1 MRHSHLAIA
10 ALAGLTVTS
19 TFAAESSA
27 EPKPAAKPKPTP
39 KYEEMDYGRFL
50 TASWDNTKG
59 QNTLKGNGCT
69 ANKGVAIQ
77 LGQKEGAM
85 LFDTDLCRWA
95 GGWTGGYITYKGV
108 IFDGAHGPNPS
119 PAKGTAILFETNPAP
134 TWSKGGSFADP
145 RKIPSGPGAAPIHLG
160 PMPKDWVKYHGL
172 FVDGDNVVVSYSIG
186 TASVLEMPAL
196 EKVGDVTVLT
206 RTTNV
211 LTAGGG
217 SQNILWDGTGDVTS
231 PEKNV
236 IVVKDGENRIA
247 ISGINLPA
255 GSEVTGSKSEA
266 LLNVSAFTA
275 GAAFKITYAK
285 GTAADEAKL
294 IAAVK
299 GAAKPGDLKGL
310 TKGGPRRWVQDVT
323 TALTAATPGDHDA
336 YVVDTVEVPFT
347 NPYKSWMRVSGFDFF
362 KDGRAAVCTWS
373 GDVWVVSGLNKDFT
387 GQAKWQRVA
396 TGIFQALGLK
406 IVDDRIYVHGREG
419 LTRLS
424 DLNGDGEIDY
434 YENFNNDIQTSPG
447 FHEFAFDLQTDSKG
461 NFYFS
466 KAGPVNPGGRGFQ
479 PFSDHAGTI
488 MRVSPDGQKFEVVAT
503 GVRAPNG
510 ISVGPGDVLTTGDN
524 EGSWVPMCYVHIVK
538 PNDFITVASLSHRDP
553 APTDYGRHI
562 CFMPKDVDNSG
573 GGQAWVPGNNWGMPA
588 GSLLHL
594 SYGTCSLYHVMHE
607 DVNGL
612 PQGGVFKLPVKFD
625 SGTMRARFNPTDGQL
640 WIAGLKGW
648 QTSAAKDGMLQRV
661 RYTGKPATFPSG
673 IHIKPNGVELDFSA
687 PLEAG
692 AASADK
698 YSVHQ
703 WNYKWCED
711 YGSANYKV
719 SNGQKGTDDVP
730 VKSVKLSP
738 DKKHVFLELEGV
750 QPVMQMEIKFDL
762 KGEDGSTVPGRIL
775 NTINAVPGAKTAAK

>member
-1 MRHSHLAIA
+1 MAAI
-10 ALAGLTVTS
+10 AGLTVTS
-19 TFAAESSA
+19 TFAA
-27 EPKPAAKPKPTP
+27 P

-59 QNTLKGNGCT
+59 QNTLKGQGCT
-69 ANKGVAIQ
+69 ANKGIAIQ
-77 LGQKEGAM
+77 LGDKAGAM

-119 PAKGTAILFETNPAP
+119 PAKSASLLFETNPAP
-134 TWSKGGSFADP
+134 TWSKGGSFEDP
-145 RKIPSGPGAAPIHLG
+145 RKIPTGQGAAPIHLG

-172 FVDGDNVVVSYSIG
+172 FVSGDNVVVNYTIG

-196 EKVGDVTVLT
+196 EKAGDVTLLT

-217 SQNILWDGTGDVTS
+217 SQNILYAGAGELSS

-236 IVVKDGENRIA
+236 VVVKDGDNRIVIA
-247 ISGINLPA
+247 GVNLPA
-255 GSEVTGSKSEA
+255 GATLDGNKEA
-266 LLNVSAFTA
+266 HLNVSAFTA
-275 GAAFKITYAK
+275 GTAFKIVYAK

-294 IAAVK
+294 IAAAK
-299 GAAKPGDLKGL
+299 TAAKPGDLRAL
-310 TKGGPRRWVQDVT
+310 TKGGPRRWKETVETKLV
-323 TALTAATPGDHDA
+323 AGTPGDHDA
-336 YVVDTVEVPFT
+336 YVVDTVEIPFN

-362 KDGRAAVCTWS
+362 KDGRAAVSTWS
-373 GDVWVVSGLNKDFT
+373 GDVWIVSGLNKDFS

-406 IVDDRIYVHGREG
+406 IVNEQIYVHGREG

-424 DLNGDGEIDY
+424 DLNGDGEIDF
-434 YENFNNDIQTSPG
+434 YENFNNDVQTSPG

-466 KAGPVNPGGRGFQ
+466 KAGPVAPGGRGFQ
-479 PFSDHAGTI
+479 PFSDHAGCI
-488 MRVSPDGQKFEVVAT
+488 LKVSPDGQKFEVYAT

-510 ISVGPGDVLTTGDN
+510 ISVGPGDVITTGDN

-538 PNDFITVASLSHRDP
+538 PGDFITVASLSHKETQ
-553 APTDYGRHI
+553 PTDYGRHI
-562 CFMPKDVDNSG
+562 LFMPKDVDNSG

-588 GSLLHL
+588 GTLLHM
-594 SYGTCSLYHVMHE
+594 SYGTCSLYQVMHE
-607 DVNGL
+607 TVDGVE
-612 PQGGVFKLPVKFD
+612 QGGVYKLPVKFD
-625 SGTMRARFNPTDGQL
+625 SGTMRGRFNPVDGQL
-640 WIAGLKGW
+640 WLAGLKGW

-673 IHIKPNGVELDFSA
+673 IHVKQNGIELDFSA
-687 PLEAG
+687 PLEDA

-698 YSVHQ
+698 YSVRE
-703 WNYKWCED
+703 WNYKWSEA
-711 YGSANYKV
+711 YGSDSYKV
-719 SNGQKGTDDVP
+719 TDGKKGTDTLT
-730 VKSVKLSP
+730 VKSAKLSP
-738 DKKHVFLELEGV
+738 DKKKVFLEIDGV
-750 QPVMQMEIKFDL
+750 QPVMQMEVKFDL
-762 KGEDGSTVPGRIL
+762 KGADGSTVPGRII
-775 NTINAVPGAKTAAK
+775 NTINNVPSGKTAAN